1 MKTACHLVGLRSI
14 AKYQAMTAVI
24 HSGNTEDASYSYR
37 YHATI
42 EAKDTHDG
50 QKCVTLRLL
59 ILGIP
64 QPLAH
69 QLPCENNLLSQRHPI
84 NTRVV
89 AL

>member
-1 MKTACHLVGLRSI
+1 K
-14 AKYQAMTAVI
+14 TAVI
-24 HSGNTEDASYSYR
+24 HSGNTEDASYSYW

-42 EAKDTHDG
+42 EAKKDTHDG

-69 QLPCENNLLSQRHPI
+69 QPPCDNNLLSQRHPI
-84 NTRVV
+84 NTHVV
-89 AL
+89 IL

>member
-42 EAKDTHDG
+42 EAK
-50 QKCVTLRLL
+50 
-59 ILGIP
+59 
-64 QPLAH
+64 
-69 QLPCENNLLSQRHPI
+69 RHP
-84 NTRVV
+84 
-89 AL
+89 